1 MMMSPDEVVR
11 SLADSW
17 NDPSRHPDAISKHF
31 AEDARYHNIPME
43 PILGRAAIRDV
54 CVDSFKQFDRI
65 HWDVKY
71 QVASGNVV
79 MNERVDTLQS
89 GERVTLIRVMG
100 VFEVNDGLI
109 IEWRDYFDMA
119 ELNPAFGQ

>member
-1 MMMSPDEVVR
+1 MMSPDEVVR

-17 NDPSRHPDAISKHF
+17 NDPTRDPDAVSRHF
-31 AEDARYHNIPME
+31 AEDACYHNIPVE
-43 PILGRAAIRDV
+43 PILGRAAIRDA
-54 CVDSFKQFDRI
+54 CVDGFKQFDRI
-65 HWDVKY
+65 HWDVKH

-89 GERVTLIRVMG
+89 GERVIVIRVMG

-109 IEWRDYFDMA
+109 TQWRDYFDMA
-119 ELNPAFGQ
+119 EAGPAFGQ